1 MYLTEFIRRG
11 LVQRGPWSECP
22 PHQLLVSHAREQ
34 RELEREAA
42 AREAGLGGRRRSL
55 SYPGCWEWRSWP
67 STGMCACASV
77 HCTCM
82 RVPSRGT
89 RTLGHEACSPRP
101 QVSGRA
107 FSLLN
112 QTLLESAVSPGPC
125 GLRGWASLSTA
136 ARLRGERAAHPAVV
150 HRDGRRPATEAARLL
165 PSAPDHWEDRV
176 HHQPRGRP
184 LQHQGPGNP
193 ASAGK

>member
-1 MYLTEFIRRG
+1 MATTWELHTAGPGACGQAPGKPAPGQRRRWSPLGMYLTEFIRRG

-89 RTLGHEACSPRP
+89 RTLGHEACSSSPGVRP
-101 QVSGRA
+101 CLFPPEPNSARKCRQSRSMRAQGLGFSLHSCTATWRASRSPCSCSSGR
-107 FSLLN
+107 
-112 QTLLESAVSPGPC
+112 QTTGY
-125 GLRGWASLSTA
+125 
-136 ARLRGERAAHPAVV
+136 
-150 HRDGRRPATEAARLL
+150 
-165 PSAPDHWEDRV
+165 
-176 HHQPRGRP
+176 
-184 LQHQGPGNP
+184 
-193 ASAGK
+193 